1 MDENIENQKE
11 TEIDLRV
18 IFGIIKKNIIALI
31 CVLSVTVMLVVS
43 TLITNSVLYG
53 NNQKNSSA
61 SGVSPNN
68 ADSPLQENEGRAGG
82 TSSISTPETKPDTTA
97 SADST
102 APAASVN
109 PTLPTLPTKPTQ
121 PTTTPAS
128 TEPSVPYATAIKP
141 DAPADYQTQWD
152 MGYLIAIDNPDTTY
166 MCASVTLTEED
177 RDLLE
182 RLCMG
187 EFGSGGFI
195 GACLIA
201 QSVKDAMCFDGY
213 SSVAEVIREC
223 RYTGSTDMGTNDEC
237 RQAVRYIFDENHDAV
252 QHRLMYMYNPR
263 MVQSNFHE
271 SQNFILSYG
280 GVRFFDKW
288 G

>member
-1 MDENIENQKE
+1 MVTMKKRIKE
-11 TEIDLRV
+11 FFKD
-18 IFGIIKKNIIALI
+18 KKNIIALI

-271 SQNFILSYG
+271 SQNFILSYSG
-280 GVRFFDKW
+280 IRFFDRW
-288 G
+288 GH

>member
-1 MDENIENQKE
+1 MPMKINEFFKD
-11 TEIDLRV
+11 
-18 IFGIIKKNIIALI
+18 KKNIIALI

-271 SQNFILSYG
+271 SQNFILSYSG
-280 GVRFFDKW
+280 IRFFDRW
-288 G
+288 GH

>member
-1 MDENIENQKE
+1 MYDISRLRPTNKE
-11 TEIDLRV
+11 TAVAI
-18 IFGIIKKNIIALI
+18 LI
-31 CVLSVTVMLVVS
+31 VTVMLVVS

-271 SQNFILSYG
+271 SQNFILSYSG
-280 GVRFFDKW
+280 IRFFDRW
-288 G
+288 GH

>member
-1 MDENIENQKE
+1 MKKRIKE
-11 TEIDLRV
+11 FFKD
-18 IFGIIKKNIIALI
+18 KKNIIALI

-252 QHRLMYMYNPR
+252 QHRILYMYNPYL
-263 MVQSNFHE
+263 VQSSFHE
-271 SQNFILSYG
+271 SQNFILSYA
-280 GVRFFDKW
+280 GVRFFDRW

>member
-1 MDENIENQKE
+1 MKKRIKE
-11 TEIDLRV
+11 FFKD
-18 IFGIIKKNIIALI
+18 KKNIIALI

-177 RDLLE
+177 RELLE

-271 SQNFILSYG
+271 SQNFILSYSG
-280 GVRFFDKW
+280 IRFFDRW
-288 G
+288 GH

>member
-1 MDENIENQKE
+1 MKKRIKE
-11 TEIDLRV
+11 FFKD
-18 IFGIIKKNIIALI
+18 KKNIIALI

-82 TSSISTPETKPDTTA
+82 TSSISTHETKPDTTA

-271 SQNFILSYG
+271 SQNFILSYSG
-280 GVRFFDKW
+280 IRFFDRW
-288 G
+288 GH

>member
-1 MDENIENQKE
+1 MKKRIKE
-11 TEIDLRV
+11 FFKD
-18 IFGIIKKNIIALI
+18 KKNIIALI

-201 QSVKDAMCFDGY
+201 QSVKDAICFDGY

-271 SQNFILSYG
+271 SQNFILSYSG
-280 GVRFFDKW
+280 IRFFDRW
-288 G
+288 GH